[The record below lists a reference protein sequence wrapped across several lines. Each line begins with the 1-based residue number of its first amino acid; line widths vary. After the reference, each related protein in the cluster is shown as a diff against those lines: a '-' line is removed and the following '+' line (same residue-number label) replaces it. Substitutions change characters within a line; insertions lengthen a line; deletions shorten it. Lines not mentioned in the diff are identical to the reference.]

1 METLRTEV
9 IDDGAKR
16 DRSGRRILPRERIEA
31 LVSEYRASG
40 LTQKCPTNRVIVS
53 ILWTQND
60 RHPCR

>member
-16 DRSGRRILPRERIEA
+16 DRRGRRMLPQEQIEA

-40 LTQKCPTNRVIVS
+40 LTQEGPTKRVIVS
-53 ILWTQND
+53 RLWTPND